1 MTGRSPAQQAEL
13 ALLLEVAGTPK
24 PGNVDRERDLAD
36 LHFEHFLAGAVG
48 ARPGLNAAS
57 EGEALGPAFLR
68 AVEGMSEQS
77 GGNTQFG
84 ALLLLVPLVA
94 ATGEA
99 PPTPE
104 SVTDVVRAT
113 TVSDAVAFY
122 RAFDVVD
129 VRVGDPPAAEDGPDV
144 PDVRKGSAAVPDE
157 RRGSA
162 AVPDVRKGSA
172 AVPEVER
179 AGYTLYDLM
188 EISAGTA
195 EGDLVAREWTTG
207 FERSF
212 EVASRIEG
220 DEGPVTDRAA
230 RAFLWLL
237 GEHPDSL
244 IVIAHGRERAAAVA
258 ERARSLRS
266 ADEEAI
272 AAFADDLVEAG
283 INPGATADVVAA
295 ALYIALARGL
305 SV

>member
-1 MTGRSPAQQAEL
+1 MTGGKPAQHAEL

-36 LHFEHFLAGAVG
+36 LRFEHFLAGAVG
-48 ARPGLNAAS
+48 ARPGLEAAS
-57 EGEALGPAFLR
+57 EGEALGPAILR

-84 ALLLLVPLVA
+84 ALLLLIPLVS
-94 ATGEA
+94 ATGETS
-99 PPTPE
+99 PTPE

-113 TVSDAVAFY
+113 TVSDAAAFY

-129 VRVGDPPAAEDGPDV
+129 VRVGEPPTDEDGGEV
-144 PDVRKGSAAVPDE
+144 PDVRQGSAAVP
-157 RRGSA
+157 A
-162 AVPDVRKGSA
+162 
-172 AVPEVER
+172 VER

-188 EISAGTA
+188 EISADTA
-195 EGDLVAREWTTG
+195 GGDMVAREWTAG

-212 EVASRIEG
+212 EVATRIEK

-237 GEHPDSL
+237 GEQPDSL
-244 IVIAHGRERAAAVA
+244 IVTAHGRERAAAVT
-258 ERARSLRS
+258 ERARSLRN
-266 ADEEAI
+266 ADEAEVSS
-272 AAFADDLVEAG
+272 FADDLVEAG
-283 INPGATADVVAA
+283 VNPGATADVVAA